1 MNELMLEKQTQYYL
15 PSDSG
20 WFHGAEKGHYGWSGM
35 TWWIPVSEMC
45 GKILK
50 LPSVCLDAGRISGG
64 EGGAAGAAYIER

>member
-20 WFHGAEKGHYGWSGM
+20 WFHGAEMGHYGWSGM

-50 LPSVCLDAGRISGG
+50 PPSVC
-64 EGGAAGAAYIER
+64 